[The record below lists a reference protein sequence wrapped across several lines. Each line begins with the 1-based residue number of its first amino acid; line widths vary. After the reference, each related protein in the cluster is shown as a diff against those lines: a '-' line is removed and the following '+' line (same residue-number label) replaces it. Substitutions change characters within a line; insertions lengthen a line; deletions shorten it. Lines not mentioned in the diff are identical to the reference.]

1 MRRALLSVSFAIL
14 AVGMAACASPTTPSS
29 QPSSPAAGSPSTNP
43 CTTSPPVTTA
53 GTLTVGTSY
62 PYYQPFK
69 TGPKDNPT
77 GFEADVAHE
86 IAKRL
91 NLATVA
97 WSVATFESLYAPGPK
112 KWDFAMD
119 EISYTAP
126 RAQVVDF
133 SDPYY
138 TIQQGLLVK
147 KGTPIESAHSIADLK
162 TYHFGAQTGTTG
174 LDFIKNTIKPAKVSQ
189 YNDTITAGQALS
201 NGQIDAVVIDVP
213 IAIPMTKQFTNLSVI
228 GQFMTNESYAM
239 TFVKG
244 NPLVQC
250 VDQALAA
257 MKQDNTLK
265 TITDKWFPGTTADIP
280 VFQ

>member
-1 MRRALLSVSFAIL
+1 MRRALLSLSLAIL
-14 AVGMAACASPTTPSS
+14 TLGMAACSSPTTSS
-29 QPSSPAAGSPSTNP
+29 SSSPSGSPSTNP

-53 GTLTVGTSY
+53 GTLTVGTSF
-62 PYYQPFK
+62 PYYEPFK
-69 TGPKDNPT
+69 SGPKDNPT

-91 NLATVA
+91 NLGTVA

-112 KWDFAMD
+112 KWDLAMD
-119 EISYTAP
+119 EISYTTE

-147 KGTPIESAHSIADLK
+147 KGTAIESAHSIADLK

-174 LDFIKNTIKPAKVSQ
+174 LDFIKNTIKPAKISQ

-213 IAIPMTKQFTNLSVI
+213 IAVPMTKQFTNLAVI

-250 VDQALAA
+250 VNGALAA

-265 TITDKWFPGTTADIP
+265 TITDRWFPGTTADIP